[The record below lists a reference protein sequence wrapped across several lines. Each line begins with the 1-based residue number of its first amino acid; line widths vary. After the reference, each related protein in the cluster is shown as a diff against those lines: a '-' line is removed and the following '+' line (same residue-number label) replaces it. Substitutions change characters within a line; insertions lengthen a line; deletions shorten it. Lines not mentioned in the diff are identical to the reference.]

1 MRSKATRGMFTTD
14 GAGREELT
22 AATEDAVNERLEARG
37 ITRDN
42 TDADTYDREFDLEL
56 HKLMEEAEDDYA
68 DYEVD
73 RYEADMEDREYF
85 DNLPGGRADYM
96 YG

>member
-1 MRSKATRGMFTTD
+1 MFDTD

-42 TDADTYDREFDLEL
+42 TDANTFDREFDLEL

-68 DYEVD
+68 DYEAD
-73 RYEADMEDREYF
+73 RYEADLEDREYWM
-85 DNLPGGRADYM
+85 NRPGGEADYL
-96 YG
+96 